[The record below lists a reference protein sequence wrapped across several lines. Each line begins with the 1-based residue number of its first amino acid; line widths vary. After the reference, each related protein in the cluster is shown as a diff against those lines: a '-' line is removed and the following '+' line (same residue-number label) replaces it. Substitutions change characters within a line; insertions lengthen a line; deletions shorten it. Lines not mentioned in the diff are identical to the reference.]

1 MGVGCPTK
9 QDGTGWNEGT
19 SGREICTGRD
29 CSSPTKCPWIR
40 IAGNQT
46 SPNLDTSLEI
56 TWREICTCLFLRQVL
71 ICTAGTNEIDCGK
84 SNQSKFGH
92 VIEVQ
97 NGGKF
102 VRDGSG
108 RIIRPLLNVHRL
120 KLREIKPV
128 QMWTRHRGPK
138 WREICTRLILSPV
151 VFLYCRYKWNLLREI
166 KPVQMWTRHRGPEWR
181 EICTGRIIRPLLNVH
196 RLKLREIK
204 PVQMWTRHRLYR
216 KSQDCSLRQQGQDL
230 MSGPGAPTQNTQT
243 EHLT

>member
-97 NGGKF
+97 NGGNF

-138 WREICTRLILSPV
+138 WREICT
-151 VFLYCRYKWNLLREI
+151 
-166 KPVQMWTRHRGPEWR
+166 
-181 EICTGRIIRPLLNVH
+181 GRIIRPLLNFH

-204 PVQMWTRHRLYR
+204 PVQMWTRQRLYR
-216 KSQDCSLRQQGQDL
+216 KS
-230 MSGPGAPTQNTQT
+230 
-243 EHLT
+243 